1 MYSCND
7 SIEQIRLLEKLIFCV
22 DKYRKIN
29 DRNKVETLHL
39 LIKTELVTQTK
50 TYMNLTEPWW
60 LDYNLLLTKGPG
72 PYITL
77 IFRLRI
83 QVKWRPCQL

>member
-1 MYSCND
+1 MYSFND

-39 LIKTELVTQTK
+39 LTKTEVVIQTK
-50 TYMNLTEPWW
+50 TSMNLTDPWW
-60 LDYNLLLTKGPG
+60 LDYYLLLT
-72 PYITL
+72 
-77 IFRLRI
+77 
-83 QVKWRPCQL
+83 